1 LGGIGSI
8 KFQTRNDLVVEVTE
22 AWGSG
27 KIERDKELEGSAACS
42 SIGKSQLRIG
52 PTISPNV
59 YFRVNQCNKQLLG

>member
-1 LGGIGSI
+1 LKLGGIGSI

-27 KIERDKELEGSAACS
+27 KIERDEELEVGTACS

-52 PTISPNV
+52 PTIGPNV
-59 YFRVNQCNKQLLG
+59 YFDEDKSVC